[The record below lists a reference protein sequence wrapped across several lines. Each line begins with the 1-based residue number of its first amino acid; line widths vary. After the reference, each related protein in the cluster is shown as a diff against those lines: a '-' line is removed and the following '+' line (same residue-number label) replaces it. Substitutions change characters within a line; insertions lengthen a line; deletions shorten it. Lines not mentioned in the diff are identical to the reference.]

1 MTRCGVVWT
10 IEYTRS
16 AQKQIAK
23 LDSVSRKRI
32 RAFLE
37 ERLAHLDNPRQI
49 GKTLETARYEGI
61 WRYRAGPF
69 RILTRIE
76 DARITIL
83 VLEVDDRKDI
93 YRR

>member
-1 MTRCGVVWT
+1 MAWT
-10 IEYTRS
+10 IEYTRT
-16 AQKQIAK
+16 AQKQVAK
-23 LDSVSRKRI
+23 LDPQARKRI
-32 RAFLE
+32 RSFLE
-37 ERLAHLDNPRQI
+37 KRLVHLDNPRQI
-49 GKTLETARYEGI
+49 GKTLESARYAGI

-83 VLEVDDRKDI
+83 VLEVEDRKVI

>member
-1 MTRCGVVWT
+1 MAWT
-10 IEYTRS
+10 LEYTRT
-16 AQKQIAK
+16 AQKQISK
-23 LDSVSRKRI
+23 LSPDARKRI
-32 RAFLE
+32 REFLE
-37 ERLAHLDNPRQI
+37 QRLATLENPRQI
-49 GKTLETARYEGI
+49 DKALEGSRFSGA

-83 VLEVDDRKDI
+83 ILEAEDRKDV

>member
-1 MTRCGVVWT
+1 MTWT
-10 IEYTRS
+10 LEYTRT

-23 LDSVSRKRI
+23 LDPQARRRI

-37 ERLAHLDNPRQI
+37 ERLARFDNPRQI
-49 GKTLETARYEGI
+49 GKALEGSRYAGV

-83 VLEVDDRKDI
+83 VLDVDDRKDI

>member
-1 MTRCGVVWT
+1 MAWT
-10 IEYTRS
+10 LEYTRT
-16 AQKQIAK
+16 AQKQISK
-23 LDSVSRKRI
+23 LSPDARKRI

-37 ERLAHLDNPRQI
+37 QRLATLENPRQI
-49 GKTLETARYEGI
+49 DKALEGSRFSGV

-83 VLEVDDRKDI
+83 ILEAEDRKDV